1 MHRTAAVHTQLNRV
15 QTFLAVVDF
24 GSYTRAAD
32 FLGISKAM
40 ASLHVKALEKA
51 LSVTLLVRNTRA
63 ISLTETGQ
71 IFHDQFR
78 GIFKDID
85 GAFENAMHR
94 HNRVSGTLRIST
106 TSEYGERYI
115 LPLLPE
121 FVKTYPEITISYDV
135 NSSLSDLLAEK
146 LDLVVRLGSL
156 PDSNF
161 RSRKLS
167 GYDIVLVASAE
178 FLKIHPI
185 DQPLDLNTVP
195 WIANSNLPTPV
206 SWTLRPMQSSAD
218 ASKAVQ
224 KVAIHGVAAHASNSS
239 TAIRAMALSSMG
251 VAVLPAWMVAD
262 DLASGA
268 LTQILPPYA
277 LPRQA
282 ISVVYPNNPHVP
294 HKTRVFIDFLCK
306 HLH

>member
-1 MHRTAAVHTQLNRV
+1 MNRTAAVHTQLNRV

-71 IFHDQFR
+71 VFYDQFR

-94 HNRVSGTLRIST
+94 HNLVSGTLRIST

-115 LPLLPE
+115 LPLLSE

-167 GYDIVLVASAE
+167 SYDIVLVASAE
-178 FLKIHPI
+178 FLKTHPI
-185 DQPLDLNTVP
+185 GQPLDLNTVP
-195 WIANSNLPTPV
+195 WIANTNLLTPV
-206 SWTLRPMQSSAD
+206 SWTLRHLPSSDNATG
-218 ASKAVQ
+218 AVQ
-224 KVAIHGVAAHASNSS
+224 KIAIQGVVAHASNASA
-239 TAIRAMALSSMG
+239 AIRAMALSSMG
-251 VAVLPAWMVAD
+251 VAVLPAWLVED
-262 DLASGA
+262 DMTAGTLR
-268 LTQILPPYA
+268 QILPEYT

-282 ISVVYPNNPHVP
+282 ISVVYPNSPHVP